1 MTLGIVGGTGEI
13 GEGMA
18 LRFSQRM
25 PVIVGSRD
33 AEKAVTCCQTCEVTL
48 DQKGLP
54 CTICGTT
61 NQEAIDA
68 SDIIILAI
76 PFQHLVPTLSGL
88 HGFEGKVVVT
98 PVNPIRR
105 TEYFIYAPPPQG
117 SAALLIQ
124 EMLPANARVCAAFN
138 NIAANRWRALNEPL
152 EYSVVVCG
160 DDADAKQEVMNM
172 ASSVPHLVPLDGGPI
187 GAASMVE
194 SITPLLL
201 NIARYNRIKDAGVR
215 FG

>member
-1 MTLGIVGGTGEI
+1 MTIGIVGGTGDI

-18 LRFSQRM
+18 LRFSQRR
-25 PVIVGSRD
+25 PVIVGSREE
-33 AEKAVTCCQTCEVTL
+33 EKAVTCCESCEITL
-48 DQKGLP
+48 EQKGLS
-54 CTICGTT
+54 CTLQGAT
-61 NQEAIDA
+61 NQEAIDK
-68 SDIIILAI
+68 SDIVILAI

-105 TEYFIYAPPPQG
+105 SEYFAYAPPPQG
-117 SAALLIQ
+117 SAALLIR
-124 EMLPANARVCAAFN
+124 EMLPANASVCAAFN
-138 NIAANRWRALNEPL
+138 NIAANSWRALDESL
-152 EYSVVVCG
+152 DYSVVVCG
-160 DDADAKQEVMNM
+160 DNPEAKRKVMDL
-172 ASSVPHLVPLDGGPI
+172 ASSVPHLQPLDGGPL

-201 NIARYNRIKDAGVR
+201 TIARYNHLKDVGVR